1 MSRWSSMALTH
12 LPSIDIGPDI
22 FLKWSAGPL
31 QTYSDVESV
40 DVDEFPYL
48 IGSVMMDC
56 TFDFFKHRAC
66 KIHRV
71 YTLHF
76 LLPLHKY
83 PCLHRMDNTPESR
96 LFFCSSLGHTHFPA
110 KRTRQPVA
118 HFAGHFVRLQVT
130 EFILSVQQMPAWQ
143 TEAAVRAGSGCIYI
157 FNF

>member
-1 MSRWSSMALTH
+1 MILDLTFSSNDLQVLYKLT
-12 LPSIDIGPDI
+12 LMIT
-22 FLKWSAGPL
+22 AV
-31 QTYSDVESV
+31 VESV

-56 TFDFFKHRAC
+56 TFDFFKHWAC